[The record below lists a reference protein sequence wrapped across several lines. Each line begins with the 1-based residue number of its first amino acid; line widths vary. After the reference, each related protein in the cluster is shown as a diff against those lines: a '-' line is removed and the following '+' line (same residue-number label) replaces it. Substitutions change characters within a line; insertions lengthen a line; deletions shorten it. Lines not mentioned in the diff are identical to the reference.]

1 MGMGFAPTWLRQ
13 VPLLYKTTL
22 TTAANKLNNADE
34 NMTSLAE
41 VKWCEDLICGGTL
54 SPVSSGMG
62 DCLRAGKLSHYVTS
76 HPGNLAFRPSS
87 VGK

>member
-1 MGMGFAPTWLRQ
+1 
-13 VPLLYKTTL
+13 
-22 TTAANKLNNADE
+22 
-34 NMTSLAE
+34 MTSLAK

-54 SPVSSGMG
+54 SPVTSGMG

-87 VGK
+87 VGKWVPAIAGKHGTFRLRIERVGVQVKLRSIENLIVP